1 MDDITNSKL
10 DLADMLNKVDYSF
23 KDYIPS
29 KDALMFIN
37 FIKEVEKD
45 LENKTPISHLMA
57 LDHIFK
63 NTKKSLILAH
73 RGFSKCLDINC
84 SINTNEGYKRL
95 EDIKEGDIV
104 LDRYSKETKVL
115 GVSKIHEDKKCYKFI
130 LQDKSEFINT
140 FDHINI
146 IYKLEN
152 NKFKELIITTEDL
165 VKVFKKQRRL
175 NYFIPI
181 ISNPIQYQYKKID
194 FDTYLYGYFLA
205 KKDIDSNRFLELKNK
220 IINQFSLP
228 LDFIPNYILYN
239 NVNVRISLIQGMLDA
254 NGYVNT
260 NGDIVLKLDN
270 NKLFCSLL
278 ILFRELSCIVRV
290 VEQKNILIIKNV
302 KFKPFRCKSKL
313 KYYFKYVKEHLDLV
327 GILDIQETDT
337 IKTKCISVESNS
349 KAFVFNNCYI
359 THNTTLLGEYLIL
372 FLACFNRYPNFGD
385 INYIMYVS
393 DTIENGVKNLRNNIE
408 YRYANSSF
416 LQQLIPN
423 QPIKLLTYEG
433 GYSSSEEFGQSQ
445 GRKFTDVRLEFK
457 NVNNKTLVVKMYGIA
472 PLALDSKLYKEN
484 EYTTIGKCKVGD
496 EIYGANGKLV
506 KILAKSEIF
515 NKPTY
520 KINLKDGRSIT
531 TSIDHINRVI
541 KRRKYH
547 SYNHDRYTELDMTT
561 EELLKEELYKEY
573 TSHYH
578 RDKSKKYNV
587 KEHLLYFPLC
597 KPIEY
602 KELDLPIDPYT
613 LGLLLGDGS
622 LRDRGSSILTAEH
635 NDMEFYKSVIP
646 YELGKIYSDKRNP
659 HVESVTIKGIYQEIC
674 DLGLNGKNCYNKF
687 IPDIYKR
694 SSIHQRLELIRG
706 LLDTD
711 GTISPRKNRDVIIF
725 VSTSYNLVKDLTEIV
740 NSLGGYTYISKK
752 DHRSGFGKDNTAVLY
767 STTIHLNPIKND
779 IGLFKLPRK
788 FNKCNHNFNEKDTRI
803 PIISIDKVDDI
814 PTQCILVNSEDH
826 LFVTN
831 DYLITHN
838 TGIRGTKELGVR
850 PQLCHQEG
858 TLVCTE
864 LGWHKVE
871 DYYKK
876 GDVRKEKGYEVKV
889 NCTPFTE
896 IVTNDHLY
904 LCGFESKRFVHNK
917 PEFSLIDIQ
926 FTKVSNIKLFENNV
940 YICEKIDKEVKDN
953 IDISDDEMRLV
964 SYYYFLGNKSIDN
977 IKFEIDRYDF
987 DTINELKEIL
997 ENKLNYKYTIS
1008 QNSFYMIEIT
1018 LLDYPNIIKEANFD
1032 KIELLKKLQYIDIN
1046 KQKVFLS
1053 LLDKISYTYLKSF
1066 EELVLLEFISKRCE
1080 IPYNITNYDKK
1091 DYKYRFIK
1099 CLTQS
1104 TKYFKEYVLKKIDYV
1119 KKSKEYSNFIPIETP
1134 SHIYNTMLGTS
1145 HNCILD
1151 DLLKDKDAKS
1161 DTIIEDIN
1169 EVIYKSISKA
1179 LHPQKQKMI
1188 WLGTPFN
1195 FRDPIYEA
1203 SVSGAWDTKVFPI
1216 CEKFP
1221 CEANEFKGSWEDRFP
1236 YDVVKYEYDV
1246 AMKQGKPD
1254 YFYQE
1259 LMLQII
1265 PQDNLV
1271 VPLDKIRYIDIEAT
1285 KNPKFNYYIT
1295 TDLAVRKN
1303 ATNDQTVISIWAYNN
1318 NQDLILV
1325 DGFCG
1330 RIDPTDFI
1338 KKLFTYVSKYKP
1350 LEVGIEVTGQQAGFI
1365 SFIQQEM
1372 YNTNVYFTIKEVKP
1386 TTDKFSRFLEV
1397 SPLYLNGKIYISKN
1411 INKEYYN
1418 EFIDEISKAVKTGF
1432 KSKHDDILDTHS
1444 QLLYLEK
1451 FAPSEEIFFEK
1462 NDEDDKYFLE
1472 NYDIMSEQITNTIF

>member
-1 MDDITNSKL
+1 MENIINDKL

-23 KDYIPS
+23 KNYIPS

-45 LENKTPISHLMA
+45 LENKTPITHLMA

-63 NTKKSLILAH
+63 IAKKSLILAH

-84 SINTNEGYKRL
+84 SINTNKGYKRL
-95 EDIKEGDIV
+95 EYIVEGDIV
-104 LDRYSKETKVL
+104 LDRNNKETKVL
-115 GVSKIHEDKKCYKFI
+115 GVSKIHNDKKCYKFI

-146 IYKLEN
+146 VYKLEN
-152 NKFKELIITTEDL
+152 KKFKELIITTEDL
-165 VKVFKKQRRL
+165 VKIFKKQRRL

-194 FDTYLYGYFLA
+194 FDTYLYGYFLV
-205 KKDIDSNRFLELKNK
+205 KKDINSNRFLELKNK
-220 IINQFSLP
+220 IINKFSLP

-239 NVNVRISLIQGMLDA
+239 NTNVRISLIQGMLDA

-270 NKLFCSLL
+270 NKLLYSLF
-278 ILFRELSCIVRV
+278 ILFRELSCIVRSI
-290 VEQKNILIIKNV
+290 EQKNILIIKNV
-302 KFKPFRCKSKL
+302 KFKPFRCESKL

-327 GILDIQETDT
+327 GILDIQETET
-337 IKTKCISVESNS
+337 IKTKCISVDSDTKS
-349 KAFVFNNCYI
+349 FVFNNCYI

-372 FLACFNRYPNFGD
+372 FLACFNRFPNFGE

-433 GYSSSEEFGQSQ
+433 GYSSNDEEGQSQ

-457 NVNNKTLVVKMYGIA
+457 NVNNKTLVVRMYGIA
-472 PLALDSKLYKEN
+472 
-484 EYTTIGKCKVGD
+484 
-496 EIYGANGKLV
+496 
-506 KILAKSEIF
+506 
-515 NKPTY
+515 
-520 KINLKDGRSIT
+520 
-531 TSIDHINRVI
+531 
-541 KRRKYH
+541 
-547 SYNHDRYTELDMTT
+547 
-561 EELLKEELYKEY
+561 
-573 TSHYH
+573 
-578 RDKSKKYNV
+578 
-587 KEHLLYFPLC
+587 
-597 KPIEY
+597 
-602 KELDLPIDPYT
+602 
-613 LGLLLGDGS
+613 
-622 LRDRGSSILTAEH
+622 
-635 NDMEFYKSVIP
+635 
-646 YELGKIYSDKRNP
+646 
-659 HVESVTIKGIYQEIC
+659 
-674 DLGLNGKNCYNKF
+674 
-687 IPDIYKR
+687 
-694 SSIHQRLELIRG
+694 
-706 LLDTD
+706 
-711 GTISPRKNRDVIIF
+711 
-725 VSTSYNLVKDLTEIV
+725 
-740 NSLGGYTYISKK
+740 
-752 DHRSGFGKDNTAVLY
+752 
-767 STTIHLNPIKND
+767 
-779 IGLFKLPRK
+779 
-788 FNKCNHNFNEKDTRI
+788 
-803 PIISIDKVDDI
+803 
-814 PTQCILVNSEDH
+814 
-826 LFVTN
+826 
-831 DYLITHN
+831 

-850 PQLCHQEG
+850 PQLCHKEG
-858 TLVCTE
+858 TLVYTD

-871 DYYKK
+871 YYYKK
-876 GDVRKEKGYEVKV
+876 GNTRKEKGYEVKV
-889 NCTPFTE
+889 NCNPFKE
-896 IVTNDHLY
+896 IVTSDHLY
-904 LCGFESKRFVHNK
+904 LCGFESKKVVYNEKKFD
-917 PEFSLIDIQ
+917 LIDIQ
-926 FTKVSNIKLFENNV
+926 FTKVSNINLFENNV
-940 YICEKIDKEVKDN
+940 YICEKIDKEVKYN
-953 IDISDDEMRLV
+953 INISDYEMMLV
-964 SYYYFLGNKSIDN
+964 SYYYFLGENDFKT

-987 DTINELKEIL
+987 DTINILKDIL
-997 ENKLNYKYTIS
+997 ENKLNYEYHIQ
-1008 QNSFYMIEIT
+1008 QNNIYIIELT
-1018 LLDYPNIIKEANFD
+1018 LIEYPDIIKTSNFN
-1032 KIELLKKLQYIDIN
+1032 KIELLKKIQYIDIN

-1053 LLDKISYTYLKSF
+1053 LLDKIVHSYIKSF
-1066 EELVLLEFISKRCE
+1066 EELVLLEFIAKRAE
-1080 IPYNITNYDKK
+1080 INYYISNYDKN
-1091 DYKYRFIK
+1091 DYKYRFTK
-1099 CLTQS
+1099 SLSQS
-1104 TKYFKEYVLKKIDYV
+1104 TKYFKDYVLKKIDYV
-1119 KKSKEYSNFIPIETP
+1119 KKSSKDNNFIPIETP
-1134 SHIYNTMLGTS
+1134 THIYNTMLGTS

-1179 LHPQKQKMI
+1179 LHPSKQKMI

-1221 CEANEFKGSWEDRFP
+1221 CREEEFKGSWEDRFP
-1236 YDVVKYEYDV
+1236 YEVVKYEYDV

-1271 VPLDKIRYIDIEAT
+1271 VPLDKIRYIEIEAT
-1285 KNPKFNYYIT
+1285 RNNKFNYYIT

-1303 ATNDQTVISIWAYNN
+1303 STNDQTVISIWAYNN
-1318 NQDLILV
+1318 NQDSILV

-1338 KKLFTYVSKYKP
+1338 KKLFFYVSKYKP

-1372 YNTNVYFTIKEVKP
+1372 FNTNIYFNIKEIRP

-1432 KSKHDDILDTHS
+1432 KSKHDDVLDTHS
-1444 QLLYLEK
+1444 QLLYLDK
-1451 FAPSEEIFFEK
+1451 FGPTEEIFFNK
-1462 NDEDDKYFLE
+1462 NDDSDEYFLE
-1472 NYDIMSEQITNTIF
+1472 NYDIMNEQINNTIF

>member
-115 GVSKIHEDKKCYKFI
+115 GISKIHEDKKCYKFI

-270 NKLFCSLL
+270 NKLFSSLL

-337 IKTKCISVESNS
+337 IKTKCISVESSS

-433 GYSSSEEFGQSQ
+433 GYSSSDETAQSQ

-457 NVNNKTLVVKMYGIA
+457 NVNNKTLVVKLYG
-472 PLALDSKLYKEN
+472 
-484 EYTTIGKCKVGD
+484 V
-496 EIYGANGKLV
+496 
-506 KILAKSEIF
+506 
-515 NKPTY
+515 
-520 KINLKDGRSIT
+520 
-531 TSIDHINRVI
+531 
-541 KRRKYH
+541 
-547 SYNHDRYTELDMTT
+547 
-561 EELLKEELYKEY
+561 
-573 TSHYH
+573 
-578 RDKSKKYNV
+578 
-587 KEHLLYFPLC
+587 
-597 KPIEY
+597 
-602 KELDLPIDPYT
+602 
-613 LGLLLGDGS
+613 
-622 LRDRGSSILTAEH
+622 
-635 NDMEFYKSVIP
+635 
-646 YELGKIYSDKRNP
+646 
-659 HVESVTIKGIYQEIC
+659 Q
-674 DLGLNGKNCYNKF
+674 
-687 IPDIYKR
+687 
-694 SSIHQRLELIRG
+694 
-706 LLDTD
+706 
-711 GTISPRKNRDVIIF
+711 
-725 VSTSYNLVKDLTEIV
+725 
-740 NSLGGYTYISKK
+740 
-752 DHRSGFGKDNTAVLY
+752 
-767 STTIHLNPIKND
+767 
-779 IGLFKLPRK
+779 
-788 FNKCNHNFNEKDTRI
+788 
-803 PIISIDKVDDI
+803 
-814 PTQCILVNSEDH
+814 
-826 LFVTN
+826 
-831 DYLITHN
+831 

-850 PQLCHQEG
+850 PQLCHKEG

-876 GDVRKEKGYEVKV
+876 GDIRKERGYEVKV

-964 SYYYFLGNKSIDN
+964 SYYYFLGDKSFDN

-1018 LLDYPNIIKEANFD
+1018 LLDYPDIIKETNFD
-1032 KIELLKKLQYIDIN
+1032 KIELLKKFQYIDID

-1203 SVSGAWDTKVFPI
+1203 SVSGAWDTRVFPI